1 MKNFFIILS
10 MKILNLILKI
20 CHKNGGNFLG
30 KIAYDWNPEI
40 FKYFKVN
47 CPVIA
52 VSATNGKTMTNNCI
66 GYTLKTAENKV
77 VSNVEGNNMETGI
90 LSTIL
95 KNCTL
100 TGKIKADYLVFEV
113 DESYIPVVFKDFRL
127 DTLVIL
133 NFFRDQLDRN
143 GEVESLILRINEF
156 LKTYTGNLILNNDD
170 PNVARLGQA
179 NPNNEN
185 VYYYSVE
192 KYQFAT
198 EQIKEA
204 GEGKFCPFCKTR
216 LEYEY
221 YQYSHV
227 GKFKCPNCNFGDNKI
242 YKLATN
248 VDLKNRCFDI
258 DGDTYK
264 INGNSIYLIYNYTAV
279 YSVCS
284 LYGISNDVVKKAFS
298 TFALNNGRLEEIKI
312 NGVPTII
319 NLAKNPTGSNVSLR
333 ILNEDDSEKEL
344 LFVLNDNIADG
355 FDVSWIWDINFNNL
369 NNVSRIIT
377 SGTRAYD
384 IAIRI
389 KTSGF
394 PAEKIEPYLN
404 LEDAVKAFYKTDV
417 KKYVIANYTSL
428 QPTRHELK
436 KFDEINKNN
445 NATDVGTSDI
455 SKKEEIKANVK
466 NSEIDTKEALQSID
480 NTDNSENQD
489 NKEKSIKILYLYPD
503 MLELYGDY
511 GNIQVLKYRIESRG
525 YKAII
530 DRYSIGNAAP
540 NFNDY
545 DIVFA
550 GGGADNEQS
559 ILAEDLVKYKDNI
572 KDAVNNGV
580 FFLLICGAYQL
591 FGKYYKGVEG
601 NIIPGLEVFDYY
613 TVANPDRKKRC
624 IGNIVIDATLD
635 ANINIKKSAN
645 SNEYSSDNID
655 TLNLKT
661 KVIGFE
667 NHGGQT
673 FDISNSFGNVLFGNG
688 NKFGDSEEG
697 FFENNVIATYLHG
710 PLLSKNPELCDY
722 IIKYC
727 LNRKYNENIKLT
739 PLNDEFENL
748 CREQLLNRFLEKN

>member
-1 MKNFFIILS
+1 MKNFFIILA

-30 KIAYDWNPEI
+30 KIAFDWNSEI

-66 GYTLKTAENKV
+66 GYTLKTAGKKV

-179 NPNNEN
+179 NPSNSNI
-185 VYYYSVE
+185 YYFSVD
-192 KYQFAT
+192 KYKFAT
-198 EQIKEA
+198 EKIKEA

-227 GKFKCPNCNFGDNKI
+227 GKFKCPNCNFGDNEI

-258 DGDTYK
+258 DGNTYK

-284 LYGISNDVVKKAFS
+284 LYDISNDVVKKAFS
-298 TFALNNGRLEEIKI
+298 NLALNNGRLEEITI
-312 NGVPTII
+312 HGVPTII

-333 ILNEDDSEKEL
+333 ILNEDDSQKEL

-369 NNVSRIIT
+369 NNVSRIVT

-394 PAEKIEPYLN
+394 PAEKIEPYLS
-404 LEDAVKAFYKTDV
+404 LADAVKALYKTDV

-436 KFDEINKNN
+436 KFDEMNKNN
-445 NATDVGTSDI
+445 ITYVEI
-455 SKKEEIKANVK
+455 SQKEEIKTDVENAEV
-466 NSEIDTKEALQSID
+466 DTKEIFQNIEDSH
-480 NTDNSENQD
+480 SQD
-489 NKEKSIKILYLYPD
+489 NEEKSIKILYLYPD

-530 DRYSIGNAAP
+530 DRYSIGDATP
-540 NFNDY
+540 DFNNY

-559 ILAEDLVKYKDNI
+559 ILAEDLVKYKENI
-572 KDAVNNGV
+572 KEAVNNGV

-624 IGNIVIDATLD
+624 IGNIVIDANLRSSNNDTD
-635 ANINIKKSAN
+635 STESNI
-645 SNEYSSDNID
+645 
-655 TLNLKT
+655 KT

-688 NKFGDSEEG
+688 NKFGDAEEG
-697 FFENNVIATYLHG
+697 FFNNNVIATYLHG

-727 LNRKYNENIKLT
+727 FDRKYNENITLES
-739 PLNDEFENL
+739 LNDEFENL
-748 CREQLLNRFLEKN
+748 CREQLLNRFLG

>member
-1 MKNFFIILS
+1 MKNFFIILA

-30 KIAYDWNPEI
+30 KIAFDWNPEI

-66 GYTLKTAENKV
+66 GYTLKTAGNKV

-143 GEVESLILRINEF
+143 GEVESLILRINDF
-156 LKTYTGNLILNNDD
+156 LKTYNGNLILNNDD

-179 NPNNEN
+179 NPSNNN
-185 VYYYSVE
+185 IYYFSVD
-192 KYQFAT
+192 KYKFAT
-198 EQIKEA
+198 EKIKEA

-227 GKFKCPNCNFGDNKI
+227 GKFKCPNCNFGDNEI

-258 DGDTYK
+258 DGNTYK

-284 LYGISNDVVKKAFS
+284 LYDISNDVVKKAFS
-298 TFALNNGRLEEIKI
+298 TFALNNGRLEEITI
-312 NGVPTII
+312 HGVPTII

-333 ILNEDDSEKEL
+333 ILNEDDAQKEL

-369 NNVSRIIT
+369 NNVSRIVT

-394 PAEKIEPYLN
+394 PAEKIEPYFN
-404 LEDAVKAFYKTDV
+404 LEDAVKALYKTDV

-436 KFDEINKNN
+436 KFDEMNKNN
-445 NATDVGTSDI
+445 NVTDTNTNTNDI
-455 SKKEEIKANVK
+455 FKVK
-466 NSEIDTKEALQSID
+466 NPEVDTKEISQNIEDSQAQ
-480 NTDNSENQD
+480 NNE
-489 NKEKSIKILYLYPD
+489 EKSIKILYLYPD

-530 DRYSIGNAAP
+530 DRYSIGDGAP

-559 ILAEDLVKYKDNI
+559 ILAEDLVKYKENI
-572 KDAVNNGV
+572 KEAVNNGV

-624 IGNIVIDATLD
+624 IGNIVIDANLR
-635 ANINIKKSAN
+635 S
-645 SNEYSSDNID
+645 SNNDTDSSESN
-655 TLNLKT
+655 TKT

-688 NKFGDSEEG
+688 NTFSDSEEG
-697 FFENNVIATYLHG
+697 FLKDNVIATYLHG

-727 LNRKYNENIKLT
+727 LDRKYNKNITLES
-739 PLNDEFENL
+739 LNDEFENL

>member
-1 MKNFFIILS
+1 MKNFFIILA

-30 KIAYDWNPEI
+30 KIAFYWNPEI

-66 GYTLKTAENKV
+66 GYTLKTAGKKV

-179 NPNNEN
+179 NPSNSNI
-185 VYYYSVE
+185 YYFSVD
-192 KYQFAT
+192 KYKFAT
-198 EQIKEA
+198 EKIKEA

-227 GKFKCPNCNFGDNKI
+227 GKFKCPNCNFGDNEI

-258 DGDTYK
+258 DGNTYK

-284 LYGISNDVVKKAFS
+284 LYDISNDVVKKAFS
-298 TFALNNGRLEEIKI
+298 NFALNNGRLEEITI
-312 NGVPTII
+312 HGVPTII

-333 ILNEDDSEKEL
+333 ILNEDDSQKEL

-394 PAEKIEPYLN
+394 PAEKIEVYLN
-404 LEDAVKAFYKTDV
+404 LEDAVNAFYKTDV

-436 KFDEINKNN
+436 KFDEMNKNN
-445 NATDVGTSDI
+445 ITDVEI
-455 SKKEEIKANVK
+455 SQKEEIKTDVENAEV
-466 NSEIDTKEALQSID
+466 DTKEIFQNIEDSH
-480 NTDNSENQD
+480 SQD
-489 NKEKSIKILYLYPD
+489 NEEKSIKILYLYPD

-530 DRYSIGNAAP
+530 DRYSIGDATP
-540 NFNDY
+540 DFNNY

-559 ILAEDLVKYKDNI
+559 ILAEDLVKYKENI
-572 KDAVNNGV
+572 KEAVNNGV

-601 NIIPGLEVFDYY
+601 NIIPGLEIFDYY

-624 IGNIVIDATLD
+624 IGNIVIDANLRSSNNDTD
-635 ANINIKKSAN
+635 STESNI
-645 SNEYSSDNID
+645 
-655 TLNLKT
+655 KT

-688 NKFGDSEEG
+688 NKFGDAEEG
-697 FFENNVIATYLHG
+697 FFNNNVIATYLHG

-727 LNRKYNENIKLT
+727 FDRKYNENITLES
-739 PLNDEFENL
+739 LNDEFENL
-748 CREQLLNRFLEKN
+748 CREQLLNRFLG

>member
-1 MKNFFIILS
+1 MKNFFIILA

-30 KIAYDWNPEI
+30 KIAFDWNPEI

-66 GYTLKTAENKV
+66 GYTLKTAGNKV
-77 VSNVEGNNMETGI
+77 VSNIEGNNMETGI

-179 NPNNEN
+179 NPNNKN
-185 VYYYSVE
+185 VYYFSVD
-192 KYQFAT
+192 KYKFAT

-227 GKFKCPNCNFGDNKI
+227 GKFKCPNCNFGDNEI

-258 DGDTYK
+258 DENTYK

-284 LYGISNDVVKKAFS
+284 LYGISNDIVKKAFS

-312 NGVPTII
+312 NNVPTII

-355 FDVSWIWDINFNNL
+355 FDVSWIWDINFDNL

-404 LEDAVKAFYKTDV
+404 LEDAVKALYKTDV

-436 KFDEINKNN
+436 KFDEMNKDISNNVKSNEIETINKFDN
-445 NATDVGTSDI
+445 
-455 SKKEEIKANVK
+455 ELF
-466 NSEIDTKEALQSID
+466 LQ
-480 NTDNSENQD
+480 N

-530 DRYSIGNAAP
+530 DRYSIGDTAP

-572 KDAVNNGV
+572 KEAVNNGV

-624 IGNIVIDATLD
+624 IGNIVIEANLCASNISDAD
-635 ANINIKKSAN
+635 
-645 SNEYSSDNID
+645 SNDVLE
-655 TLNLKT
+655 NLKT

-697 FFENNVIATYLHG
+697 FFKNNVIATYLHG

-727 LNRKYNENIKLT
+727 LDRKYNENIVLE

-748 CREQLLNRFLEKN
+748 CREQLLNRFLG

>member
-1 MKNFFIILS
+1 MKNFFIILA

-30 KIAYDWNPEI
+30 KIAFDWNPEI
-40 FKYFKVN
+40 FKYFKVK

-66 GYTLKTAENKV
+66 GYTLKPAGYKV

-143 GEVESLILRINEF
+143 GEVESLILRINKF
-156 LKTYTGNLILNNDD
+156 LKTYNGNLVLNNDD

-179 NPNNEN
+179 NPSNQN
-185 VYYYSVE
+185 VYYFSVD

-198 EQIKEA
+198 EEIKEA

-227 GKFKCPNCNFGDNKI
+227 GKFKCPNCNFGDNEI

-258 DGDTYK
+258 DGNTYK

-284 LYGISNDVVKKAFS
+284 LYNISNDVVKKSFS

-333 ILNEDDSEKEL
+333 ILNEDDSEKDL

-369 NNVSRIIT
+369 NNVSRIVT

-394 PAEKIEPYLN
+394 PVEKIEPYLN
-404 LEDAVKAFYKTDV
+404 LEEAIKALYKTNI

-436 KFDEINKNN
+436 KFDEICQNNLENVCNDNISSDLNVSEMSQQKNDK
-445 NATDVGTSDI
+445 T
-455 SKKEEIKANVK
+455 
-466 NSEIDTKEALQSID
+466 NS
-480 NTDNSENQD
+480 DNSD
-489 NKEKSIKILYLYPD
+489 CLKILYLYPD

-530 DRYSIGNAAP
+530 DRYSIGDAAP

-559 ILAEDLVKYKDNI
+559 ILANDLIKYKDNI
-572 KDAVNNGV
+572 KEAVNNGV

-624 IGNIVIDATLD
+624 IGNIVIDANL
-635 ANINIKKSAN
+635 SS
-645 SNEYSSDNID
+645 SNDII
-655 TLNLKT
+655 KT

-673 FDISNSFGNVLFGNG
+673 FDISASFGNVLFGNG

-697 FFENNVIATYLHG
+697 FFQNNVIATYLHG

-727 LNRKYNENIKLT
+727 LDRRYNENVILE

-748 CREQLLNRFLEKN
+748 CREQLLKRFLEK